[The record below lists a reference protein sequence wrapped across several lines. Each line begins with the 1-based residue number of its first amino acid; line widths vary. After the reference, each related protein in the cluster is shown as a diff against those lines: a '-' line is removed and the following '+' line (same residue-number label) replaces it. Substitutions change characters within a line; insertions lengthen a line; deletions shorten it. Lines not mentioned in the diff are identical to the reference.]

1 MKYFLLRNVDQTKST
16 VCGCAMLNPGWRHM
30 KRKLESESVLVIGRK
45 NTTLIDVDGETLEVK
60 QNRMVLLPANH
71 LHVGHEDITKPV
83 SYYWFHFFQRQ
94 DFEDEQRYYLP
105 KEITE
110 DEAKK
115 IIEDKYKTNELENNI
130 VLPQFLDIEEKDKV
144 NDLCTEILHEYVKP
158 TFSSLM
164 YNVLVQKLLL
174 ELSNEYIKSLQ
185 NNISLE
191 DDATSALVR
200 KVLVLIESELS
211 NKNASVKYFAN
222 ILKVNQDYLGRCFKQ
237 IMKVSV
243 GQYIRKKRIALA
255 CTRLREKNDSIETV
269 ASQCGFGSKRQFYE
283 EFKNTTGRTPSSYR
297 KQSAYIGM
305 NTL

>member
-115 IIEDKYKTNELENNI
+115 IIEDR
-130 VLPQFLDIEEKDKV
+130 
-144 NDLCTEILHEYVKP
+144 
-158 TFSSLM
+158 
-164 YNVLVQKLLL
+164 
-174 ELSNEYIKSLQ
+174 KS
-185 NNISLE
+185 
-191 DDATSALVR
+191 
-200 KVLVLIESELS
+200 
-211 NKNASVKYFAN
+211 
-222 ILKVNQDYLGRCFKQ
+222 
-237 IMKVSV
+237 
-243 GQYIRKKRIALA
+243 
-255 CTRLREKNDSIETV
+255 TRLN
-269 ASQCGFGSKRQFYE
+269 
-283 EFKNTTGRTPSSYR
+283 SSH
-297 KQSAYIGM
+297 
-305 NTL
+305 